1 MRLNP
6 SALYRRAGNTLSRLP
21 DSPKKIVLIYEGVAL
36 GITLLLAVLSFYINE
51 RIANMGGLSA
61 LGQQAIWSTVQA
73 VLELAVMIFLPLWQ
87 MGLVYVSLKWV
98 RGENATAN
106 DLLQGVRRFGP
117 VLRLRLLEL
126 FLFAVLAMAISNV
139 ASIIFLLTP
148 FSNELIEAMK
158 PLLEQMEDPTLT
170 ELTFTPEQMA
180 ELMEKAM
187 PLMILCGVLFA
198 VVFVFAFYR
207 IRFADYGVMDGKGAF
222 RSLIDSFHYTHKKSL
237 QVAKVDLYFWW
248 FYLLQV
254 LCALLQMGDTL
265 LTAVGVELPIS
276 VDGAY
281 FLFYILGGLAL
292 LVLQWRCYAPVA
304 TTYAETY
311 EILERSPAPEKK
323 PKEYVW

>member
-148 FSNELIEAMK
+148 FSNELIE
-158 PLLEQMEDPTLT
+158 D
-170 ELTFTPEQMA
+170 
-180 ELMEKAM
+180 
-187 PLMILCGVLFA
+187 V
-198 VVFVFAFYR
+198 
-207 IRFADYGVMDGKGAF
+207 GKIEF
-222 RSLIDSFHYTHKKSL
+222 RSGI
-237 QVAKVDLYFWW
+237 
-248 FYLLQV
+248 LL
-254 LCALLQMGDTL
+254 M
-265 LTAVGVELPIS
+265 
-276 VDGAY
+276 
-281 FLFYILGGLAL
+281 
-292 LVLQWRCYAPVA
+292 
-304 TTYAETY
+304 
-311 EILERSPAPEKK
+311 LECTD
-323 PKEYVW
+323 